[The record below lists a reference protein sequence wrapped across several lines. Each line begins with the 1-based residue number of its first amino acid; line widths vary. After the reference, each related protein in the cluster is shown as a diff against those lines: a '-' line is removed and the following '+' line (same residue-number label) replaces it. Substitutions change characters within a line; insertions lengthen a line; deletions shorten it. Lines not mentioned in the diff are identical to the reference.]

1 MVAKQAEMSQQ
12 FFHSSGMVAFSN
24 DVLLTQK
31 CMKKNPMREA
41 LRSKQVLVWYSDKNQ
56 RLDNNRFAERW
67 IDSKVI

>member
-41 LRSKQVLVWYSDKNQ
+41 LRSKQVLV
-56 RLDNNRFAERW
+56 
-67 IDSKVI
+67 